1 MLQKVAETGS
11 LPKIRNKELVVG
23 NMVAAA
29 MKLKDAYSLEGKL

>member
-23 NMVAAA
+23 NMVAAT
-29 MKLKDAYSLEGKL
+29 KLKDACSLEGKL